1 MSSTKLYTLKT
12 TALKTLLRKWVG
24 GCFAAAVAALLML
37 SVSAPALAQ
46 QPVPLDSVLSAIRSN
61 NPMLQQYDL
70 RAKAQDAY
78 AEGATSWMAPMV
90 GGGVFMLPY
99 PGQNVESD
107 EREGSFM
114 ISAEQAIPNPAKQ
127 RAKQAVFDSRAAIEL
142 AKAEVTYNELRS
154 QAKAAYYSWAVLEKK
169 LDVLQDNAD
178 LMAYML
184 KLARIRYPYSQ
195 GSLGSV
201 YKAEGRLHEVEN
213 MQLMTRNEI
222 AQQRVQLNTL
232 MNLPKEQQFQID
244 SLGSIP
250 DAVPLAAD
258 TVYLNNTRSDL
269 RQLDRTVESMR
280 LGVEQERLERKP
292 DFKVRF
298 DHMTP
303 RNSMMPNQ
311 FTAMGMIS
319 IPIAPWSSK
328 MYKANT
334 KAMGLEIDAMLRERE
349 NILNEAQG
357 MVRNM
362 ALELNAK
369 REQTENYRT
378 KIIPALTKNYDVTM
392 LSYEENNA
400 QLPEVIDAWEALNM
414 AQMEYL
420 NNLQALYLLTVN
432 YERELEK

>member
-1 MSSTKLYTLKT
+1 MAY
-12 TALKTLLRKWVG
+12 
-24 GCFAAAVAALLML
+24 AVAVLLIFR
-37 SVSAPALAQ
+37 STPTLAQQ
-46 QPVPLDSVLSAIRSN
+46 QPVPLDSILQTIRKG

-90 GGGVFMLPY
+90 GAGVFMLPY
-99 PGQNVESD
+99 PGQSMEGQNTGGPD
-107 EREGSFM
+107 KEGSFM
-114 ISAEQAIPNPAKQ
+114 LSAEQAIPNPAKQ
-127 RAKQAVFDSRAAIEL
+127 RAKQAVFDSKAAIEL
-142 AKAEVTYNELRS
+142 AKAEVTFNELRS
-154 QAKAAYYSWAVLEKK
+154 QAKASYYNWVVLEKK
-169 LDVLQDNAD
+169 LDVLQDNER
-178 LMAYML
+178 LMTYML

-195 GSLGSV
+195 GKLGSI
-201 YKAEGRLHEVEN
+201 YKAEARLHEVEN

-222 AQQRVQLNTL
+222 LQQTVMLNTL
-232 MNLPKEQQFQID
+232 MNLPKERQFKID
-244 SLGSIP
+244 TLVSIP
-250 DAVPLAAD
+250 GPVALAAD
-258 TVYLNNTRSDL
+258 TAYLDTNRSDI
-269 RQLDRTVESMR
+269 RQLDQTIESMR

-311 FTAMGMIS
+311 FTAMGMVS

-334 KAMGLEIDAMLRERE
+334 KAMNLEIQAMQRERE

-362 ALELNAK
+362 ALELNTK
-369 REQTENYRT
+369 RQQVENYRT
-378 KIIPALTKNYDVTM
+378 KILPALKKNYDVTM
-392 LSYEENNA
+392 IAYEENSA

-420 NNLQALYLLTVN
+420 NNLQALYLLAVN
-432 YERELEK
+432 YERELDK

>member
-1 MSSTKLYTLKT
+1 MQNL
-12 TALKTLLRKWVG
+12 TAQ
-24 GCFAAAVAALLML
+24 
-37 SVSAPALAQ
+37 AQ
-46 QPVPLDSVLSAIRSN
+46 QQPIALDSVLQNIRSN

-78 AEGATSWMAPMV
+78 AEGATGWMAPMV
-90 GGGVFMLPY
+90 GAGVFMLPY
-99 PGQNVESD
+99 PGQSVERD
-107 EREGSFM
+107 EKEGSLM
-114 ISAEQAIPNPAKQ
+114 LSAEQAIPNPAKQ
-127 RAKQAVFDSRAAIEL
+127 RAKQAVYDSRAAIEQ
-142 AKAEVTYNELRS
+142 AKAEVLYNSLRA
-154 QAKAAYYSWAVLEKK
+154 QAKAAYYDWVVLERK
-169 LDVLQDNAD
+169 LDVLQDNARI
-178 LMAYML
+178 MEYML

-195 GSLGSV
+195 GKLGSI
-201 YKAEGRLHEVEN
+201 YKAEARLHEVEN

-222 AQQRVQLNTL
+222 LQQNVTLNTL
-232 MNLPKEQQFQID
+232 MNLPKEQQFKID
-244 SLGSIP
+244 TLVNIP
-250 DAVPLAAD
+250 APVALAAD
-258 TVYLNNTRSDL
+258 TAYLNQSRSDL
-269 RQLDRTVESMR
+269 LQLDRIIENMR

-292 DFKVRF
+292 DFRLRF

-311 FTAMGMIS
+311 FTAMGMVS

-334 KAMGLEIDAMLRERE
+334 KAMNLEIEAMQRERE

-369 REQTENYRT
+369 RQQVENYST
-378 KIIPALTKNYDVTM
+378 KILPALKKNYDVTM
-392 LSYEENNA
+392 LAYEQNTA

-420 NNLQALYLLTVN
+420 NNLQALYQLAVA
-432 YERELEK
+432 YEREVEK